1 MRVGPRATAVP
12 SARREPSHR
21 SETPIWHGCAA
32 RLESVV
38 RRLALRGPGLPVE
51 DWTIPLVTITFAV
64 PFIERT
70 QCDT

>member
-1 MRVGPRATAVP
+1 MP

-21 SETPIWHGCAA
+21 SETPIWHAFAA

-38 RRLALRGPGLPVE
+38 RRLTLREHGLSVE
-51 DWTIPLVTITFAV
+51 GWTVPLVTITFAV